1 MTAADLRAAGA
12 LVWRVHHG
20 KLQVLLVHR
29 PRYDDWSWP
38 KGKPEGTEALPVTA
52 VREVEEETGLRVALG
67 QPLPSVRYELR
78 GGRVKETHYWAAAA
92 HPRLAADWEAGR
104 APVEAASS
112 DEIDSTKWVSV
123 KKAAKLLTYERD
135 RAPLGALM
143 DAWDDSR
150 LDTWAVLVVRHA
162 RARSRAAWK
171 QGEETRPLTD
181 VGRRQA
187 ALLAPILSA
196 YGVTHLLSS
205 PWERCTATLAPYAAA
220 TGLELRPVEGL
231 AEAAAAADPDPA
243 RRAVEFELRD
253 PTRTVAICTHRPV
266 LPEAIGQVLRHTPN
280 RIARQLP
287 QTDPWLKTSETLVA
301 HLAAHPTKG
310 GIVVA
315 LEKVR
320 PYSL

>member
-1 MTAADLRAAGA
+1 MSQLDLRAAGA
-12 LVWRVHHG
+12 LVWRVHHD

-52 VREVEEETGLRVALG
+52 VREVEEETGCRVALG

-92 HPRLAADWEAGR
+92 QPRLPQTWSAAR
-104 APVEAASS
+104 AAVTPASGS
-112 DEIDSTKWVSV
+112 EIDQTRWVNV

-135 RAPLGALM
+135 RQPLGALI
-143 DAWDDSR
+143 DAWDDAR

-162 RARSRAAWK
+162 RARSRSAW
-171 QGEETRPLTD
+171 QRDEATRPLTQ
-181 VGRRQA
+181 VGLRQA
-187 ALLAPILSA
+187 NLLTPILA
-196 YGVTHLLSS
+196 AFGVTEVITS
-205 PWERCTATLAPYAAA
+205 PWERCAATVQPYATAA
-220 TGLELRPVEGL
+220 RLKPQAAQCLT
-231 AEAAAAADPDPA
+231 EAAAAADPRPA
-243 RRAVEFELRD
+243 RRLVERELRD

-266 LPEAIGQVLRHTPN
+266 LPEAIDRVLVHTPN
-280 RIARQLP
+280 RIARRLP
-287 QTDPWLKTSETLVA
+287 QTDPWLKTSEVLVA

-310 GIVVA
+310 GIVVG